1 MGEDE
6 NLQKDI
12 KKQEEQDASKKAL
25 KTGAKAAANAYLGP
39 AGGKAVDLASKTKL
53 GDNILNK
60 GAESI
65 NKKAPKI
72 GKIANAA
79 NKSGALDA
87 ADKAVDATSGG
98 VDNLGKDGLPP
109 EEGLI
114 DKSNNI
120 DGNIIGNNN
129 EITDNEDDNNPFNS
143 FFDTFNHS
151 TQNNLDNTNNS
162 LEKFI
167 KKHKLKLIL
176 IISSVF
182 LFIIII
188 VTIISAIYSVGDV
201 FTNFINGIK
210 DLFTKDQQELEE
222 EYYEELQQ
230 TQKEIHDDYG
240 ICIDANLITA
250 SLIVNTTFDG
260 VLDNGNVD
268 EEDEVDN
275 KNYDSS
281 DSDSKE
287 TTTVSYKKM
296 KKQINLLANMQIK
309 NNKYSYD
316 KEYKATNGDYCKDN
330 QETVLV
336 TNENQTSFERGFF
349 SWLTTDSNLDSSTPE
364 LIASHDVANVAKFF
378 TKKSSEEKNYAY
390 YLYYPA
396 VSYVQKTD
404 ISGNPVKDA
413 SGNPIMIRKCSSS
426 KSDLPEDT
434 KEISIGSLSNMED
447 SVFYWNLVNSFIPD
461 YYDEYLPSDDGTDKR
476 LTAIKKIAEDIY
488 LLYQDMG
495 PSQSCSMD
503 YNFICRSD
511 EGSNYYSGTT
521 GNATAS
527 RTEFM
532 NNISP
537 VAISEMT
544 RTGVYASVT
553 MAQAALESA
562 NGGSGLS
569 TKYANYYGMTAGTC
583 APKAAPSG
591 VSGTVYRS
599 GEGGNTCSGNSF
611 WDGTVVAMCNSS
623 GKDCQWYRVYDS
635 FENSTRDHSRLLSD
649 KYNCNVYGSNSEQLQ
664 CIKDHG
670 YATDPNYV
678 SKILNVIKT
687 YNLSQYDIGTWDG
700 TTTSY
705 DSPTYNNQICYNGG
719 STNSGTFTSWK
730 QYDSQW
736 SNVRLGNK
744 TVGAIGCAMT
754 SVAIQIMRSGSP
766 LSIEEFNPGTFAQA
780 LTKAGGFDAAGNI
793 TWSAVERIA
802 PNFKFVDRINH
813 RPSLQ
818 ELNNLVSQGYY
829 VILNVKYGRHWI
841 AIDSVD
847 VANNK
852 IYMFDPGSPGTEVGE
867 TYGLN
872 SIQRYVY
879 YRRV

>member
-6 NLQKDI
+6 NLQKDM

-98 VDNLGKDGLPP
+98 VDSLGKDGLPP

-120 DGNIIGNNN
+120 DGNIIGDNN
-129 EITDNEDDNNPFNS
+129 EITDNEDDDTPFNN
-143 FFDTFNHS
+143 FFDTFNYS
-151 TQNNLDNTNNS
+151 PQNNSDNNTNNS

-167 KKHKLKLIL
+167 KKHKFKLIL

-182 LFIIII
+182 LLIIII
-188 VTIISAIYSVGDV
+188 VIIISAIYSVGDV
-201 FTNFINGIK
+201 FTNFINGIENF
-210 DLFTKDQQELEE
+210 FTEDQQELEK
-222 EYYEELQQ
+222 EYYEDLKQAQ
-230 TQKEIHDDYG
+230 TDIHNKYG

-250 SLIVNTTFDG
+250 ALTINKSFDESL
-260 VLDNGNVD
+260 D
-268 EEDEVDN
+268 ESKDEVEDEIDGEEA
-275 KNYDSS
+275 
-281 DSDSKE
+281 E
-287 TTTVSYKKM
+287 TVYYKQM
-296 KKQINLLANMQIK
+296 KKQIKLLANMQIMT
-309 NNKYSYD
+309 NKYEKSSECADNESTTLITEGD
-316 KEYKATNGDYCKDN
+316 K
-330 QETVLV
+330 
-336 TNENQTSFERGFF
+336 
-349 SWLTTDSNLDSSTPE
+349 DSSTKE
-364 LIASHDVANVAKFF
+364 LIASHDDDSIFEFF
-378 TKKSSEEKNYAY
+378 KKKSNKEKNYIY
-390 YLYYPA
+390 YKYTPACQITTVGNTTVKSYP
-396 VSYVQKTD
+396 T
-404 ISGNPVKDA
+404 NF
-413 SGNPIMIRKCSSS
+413 N
-426 KSDLPEDT
+426 LPEDT
-434 KEISIGSLSNMED
+434 KEISIGDLSTMED

-461 YYDEYLPSDDGTDKR
+461 YYADYLPESEPKKTE
-476 LTAIKKIAEDIY
+476 AIKKIAEDIY

-705 DSPTYNNQICYNGG
+705 DSPTYNNKICYNGG

-802 PNFKFVDRINH
+802 PNFKFVDRVNH

>member
-1 MGEDE
+1 MSEDE
-6 NLQKDI
+6 NLQKDM

-98 VDNLGKDGLPP
+98 VDSLGKDTLGNSNNALQ
-109 EEGLI
+109 GNSNLNMS
-114 DKSNNI
+114 KSNFS
-120 DGNIIGNNN
+120 
-129 EITDNEDDNNPFNS
+129 PFGRKN
-143 FFDTFNHS
+143 S
-151 TQNNLDNTNNS
+151 TQSTEDFDQIDSSFDNDYS
-162 LEKFI
+162 SKIFKFI
-167 KKHKLKLIL
+167 KGHWTKIIPIIGGFFLLLIL
-176 IISSVF
+176 LIV
-182 LFIIII
+182 II
-188 VTIISAIYSVGDV
+188 VVTLGPITGVL
-201 FTNFINGIK
+201 NFFSGIK
-210 DLFTKDQQELEE
+210 DTIVGFFSQDEEDLMDDYYNKLEE
-222 EYYEELQQ
+222 TQ
-230 TQKEIHDDYG
+230 TDIRNNLGLCVDV
-240 ICIDANLITA
+240 NLITA
-250 SLIVNTTFDG
+250 ALTVDVKAEDFLNKGEKIDTDEINN
-260 VLDNGNVD
+260 DNYNSDDPNSEASISVD
-268 EEDEVDN
+268 
-275 KNYDSS
+275 
-281 DSDSKE
+281 
-287 TTTVSYKKM
+287 YKRM
-296 KKQINLLANMQIK
+296 KKQIKLLAYMQIM
-309 NNKYSYD
+309 
-316 KEYKATNGDYCKDN
+316 TNRYEKSSECADNESTTLITEGD
-330 QETVLV
+330 E
-336 TNENQTSFERGFF
+336 
-349 SWLTTDSNLDSSTPE
+349 DSSTKE
-364 LIASHDVANVAKFF
+364 LIASHDDDSIFEFF
-378 TKKSSEEKNYAY
+378 KKKSNKEKNYVY
-390 YLYYPA
+390 YKYTPACQITTVGNTIVKSYPTN
-396 VSYVQKTD
+396 V
-404 ISGNPVKDA
+404 N
-413 SGNPIMIRKCSSS
+413 
-426 KSDLPEDT
+426 LPEDT
-434 KEISIGSLSNMED
+434 KEISIGDLSTMED

-461 YYDEYLPSDDGTDKR
+461 YYADYLPESEPAKTK
-476 LTAIKKIAEDIY
+476 AAKKIAEDIY
-488 LLYQDMG
+488 LLYQDIG

-670 YATDPNYV
+670 YATDHNYV

-705 DSPTYNNQICYNGG
+705 DSPTYNNKICYNGG

-730 QYDSQW
+730 QYDNQW

-754 SVAIQIMRSGSP
+754 SVSIQIMRSGSP

>member
-6 NLQKDI
+6 NLQKDM

-98 VDNLGKDGLPP
+98 VDSLGKDGLPP

-129 EITDNEDDNNPFNS
+129 EITDNEDDDTPFNN
-143 FFDTFNHS
+143 FFDTFNYS
-151 TQNNLDNTNNS
+151 PQNNSDNNTNNS

-167 KKHKLKLIL
+167 KKHKFKLIL

-182 LFIIII
+182 LLIIII
-188 VTIISAIYSVGDV
+188 VIIISAIYSVGDV
-201 FTNFINGIK
+201 FTNFINGIENF
-210 DLFTKDQQELEE
+210 FTEDQQELEK
-222 EYYEELQQ
+222 EYYEDLKQAQ
-230 TQKEIHDDYG
+230 TDIHNKYG

-250 SLIVNTTFDG
+250 ALTINKSFDESL
-260 VLDNGNVD
+260 D
-268 EEDEVDN
+268 ESKDEVEDEIDGEEA
-275 KNYDSS
+275 
-281 DSDSKE
+281 E
-287 TTTVSYKKM
+287 TVYYKQM
-296 KKQINLLANMQIK
+296 KKQIKLLANMQIMT
-309 NNKYSYD
+309 NKYEKSSECADNESTTLITEGD
-316 KEYKATNGDYCKDN
+316 K
-330 QETVLV
+330 
-336 TNENQTSFERGFF
+336 
-349 SWLTTDSNLDSSTPE
+349 DSSTKE
-364 LIASHDVANVAKFF
+364 LIASHDDDSIFEFF
-378 TKKSSEEKNYAY
+378 KKKSNKEKNYIY
-390 YLYYPA
+390 YKYTPACQITTVGNTTVKSYPTN
-396 VSYVQKTD
+396 V
-404 ISGNPVKDA
+404 N
-413 SGNPIMIRKCSSS
+413 
-426 KSDLPEDT
+426 LPEDT
-434 KEISIGSLSNMED
+434 KEISIGDLSTMED

-461 YYDEYLPSDDGTDKR
+461 YYADYLPELEPKKTE
-476 LTAIKKIAEDIY
+476 AIKKIAEDIY
-488 LLYQDMG
+488 LLYKDMG

-705 DSPTYNNQICYNGG
+705 DSPTYNNKICYNGG

-744 TVGAIGCAMT
+744 TVGKIGCAMT

-802 PNFKFVDRINH
+802 PNFKFVDRVNH

>member
-6 NLQKDI
+6 NLQKGM

-39 AGGKAVDLASKTKL
+39 VGGKAVDLASKTKL

-98 VDNLGKDGLPP
+98 VDSLGKDTLGNSNNALQ
-109 EEGLI
+109 GNSNLNMS
-114 DKSNNI
+114 KSNFS
-120 DGNIIGNNN
+120 
-129 EITDNEDDNNPFNS
+129 PFGRKN
-143 FFDTFNHS
+143 S
-151 TQNNLDNTNNS
+151 TQSTENFDQIDSSFDNDYS
-162 LEKFI
+162 SKIFKFI
-167 KKHKLKLIL
+167 KGHWTKIIPIIGGFFLLLIL
-176 IISSVF
+176 LIV
-182 LFIIII
+182 II
-188 VTIISAIYSVGDV
+188 VVTLGPITGVL
-201 FTNFINGIK
+201 NFFSGIK
-210 DLFTKDQQELEE
+210 DTIVGFFSQDEEDLMDDYYNKLEE
-222 EYYEELQQ
+222 TQ
-230 TQKEIHDDYG
+230 TDIRNNLGLCVDV
-240 ICIDANLITA
+240 NLITA
-250 SLIVNTTFDG
+250 ALTVNIKAEDFLNNGEKIDTDEINN
-260 VLDNGNVD
+260 DNYNSDDPNSEASISVD
-268 EEDEVDN
+268 
-275 KNYDSS
+275 
-281 DSDSKE
+281 
-287 TTTVSYKKM
+287 YKRM
-296 KKQINLLANMQIK
+296 KKQIKLLANMQIMTNRYEK
-309 NNKYSYD
+309 SSECADNESTTLITEGD
-316 KEYKATNGDYCKDN
+316 K
-330 QETVLV
+330 
-336 TNENQTSFERGFF
+336 
-349 SWLTTDSNLDSSTPE
+349 DSSTKE
-364 LIASHDVANVAKFF
+364 LIASHDDDSIFEFF
-378 TKKSSEEKNYAY
+378 KKKSNKEKNYIY
-390 YLYYPA
+390 YKYTPACQITTVGNTTVKSYPTN
-396 VSYVQKTD
+396 V
-404 ISGNPVKDA
+404 N
-413 SGNPIMIRKCSSS
+413 
-426 KSDLPEDT
+426 LPEDT
-434 KEISIGSLSNMED
+434 KEISIGDLSTMED

-461 YYDEYLPSDDGTDKR
+461 YYADYLPESEPKKTE
-476 LTAIKKIAEDIY
+476 AIKKIAEDIY

-553 MAQAALESA
+553 MAQAALKSA

-670 YATDPNYV
+670 YATDHNYV

-705 DSPTYNNQICYNGG
+705 DSPTYNNKICYNGG

-730 QYDSQW
+730 QYDNQW

>member
-6 NLQKDI
+6 NLQKDM

-98 VDNLGKDGLPP
+98 VDSLGKDTLGNSNNALQ
-109 EEGLI
+109 GNSNLNMS
-114 DKSNNI
+114 KSNFS
-120 DGNIIGNNN
+120 
-129 EITDNEDDNNPFNS
+129 PFGRKN
-143 FFDTFNHS
+143 S
-151 TQNNLDNTNNS
+151 TQSTENFDQIDSSFDNDYS
-162 LEKFI
+162 SKIFKFI
-167 KKHKLKLIL
+167 KGHWTKIIPIIGGFFLLLIL
-176 IISSVF
+176 LIV
-182 LFIIII
+182 II
-188 VTIISAIYSVGDV
+188 VVTLGPITGVL
-201 FTNFINGIK
+201 NFFSGIK
-210 DLFTKDQQELEE
+210 DTIVGFFSQDEEDLMDDYYNKLEE
-222 EYYEELQQ
+222 TQ
-230 TQKEIHDDYG
+230 TDIRNNLGLCVDV
-240 ICIDANLITA
+240 NLITA
-250 SLIVNTTFDG
+250 ALTVNIKAEDFLNNGEKIDTDEINN
-260 VLDNGNVD
+260 DNYNSDDPNSEASISVD
-268 EEDEVDN
+268 
-275 KNYDSS
+275 
-281 DSDSKE
+281 
-287 TTTVSYKKM
+287 YKRM
-296 KKQINLLANMQIK
+296 KKQIKLLANMQIMT
-309 NNKYSYD
+309 NKYEKSSECADNESTTLITEGD
-316 KEYKATNGDYCKDN
+316 K
-330 QETVLV
+330 
-336 TNENQTSFERGFF
+336 
-349 SWLTTDSNLDSSTPE
+349 DSSTKE
-364 LIASHDVANVAKFF
+364 LIASHDDDSIFEFF
-378 TKKSSEEKNYAY
+378 KKKSNKEKNYIY
-390 YLYYPA
+390 YKYTPACQITTVGNTTVKSYPTN
-396 VSYVQKTD
+396 V
-404 ISGNPVKDA
+404 N
-413 SGNPIMIRKCSSS
+413 
-426 KSDLPEDT
+426 LPEDT
-434 KEISIGSLSNMED
+434 KETSIGDLSTMED

-461 YYDEYLPSDDGTDKR
+461 YYADYLPESEPRKTE
-476 LTAIKKIAEDIY
+476 AIKKIAEDIY

-649 KYNCNVYGSNSEQLQ
+649 KYNCNVYSSNSEQLQ

-705 DSPTYNNQICYNGG
+705 DSPTYNNKICYNGG

-744 TVGAIGCAMT
+744 TVGKIGCAMT

-802 PNFKFVDRINH
+802 PNFKFVDRVNH

-829 VILNVKYGRHWI
+829 VILNVKYGRHWV

>member
-6 NLQKDI
+6 NLQKDM

-39 AGGKAVDLASKTKL
+39 IGGKAVDLASKTKL

-98 VDNLGKDGLPP
+98 ADSLGKDGLPP

-182 LFIIII
+182 LLIIIM

-201 FTNFINGIK
+201 FTNFINGIENF
-210 DLFTKDQQELEE
+210 FTEDQQELEK
-222 EYYEELQQ
+222 EYYEDLKQAQ
-230 TQKEIHDDYG
+230 TDIHNKYG

-250 SLIVNTTFDG
+250 ALTINKSFDESL
-260 VLDNGNVD
+260 D
-268 EEDEVDN
+268 ESKDEVEDEIDG
-275 KNYDSS
+275 
-281 DSDSKE
+281 E
-287 TTTVSYKKM
+287 EAETVSYKQM
-296 KKQINLLANMQIK
+296 KKQIKLLANMQIMT
-309 NNKYSYD
+309 NKYEKSSECADNESTTLITEGD
-316 KEYKATNGDYCKDN
+316 K
-330 QETVLV
+330 
-336 TNENQTSFERGFF
+336 
-349 SWLTTDSNLDSSTPE
+349 DSSTKE
-364 LIASHDVANVAKFF
+364 LIASHDDDNIFEFF
-378 TKKSSEEKNYAY
+378 KKKSNKEKNYIY
-390 YLYYPA
+390 YKYTPACQITTVGNTTVKSYPTN
-396 VSYVQKTD
+396 V
-404 ISGNPVKDA
+404 N
-413 SGNPIMIRKCSSS
+413 
-426 KSDLPEDT
+426 LPEDT
-434 KEISIGSLSNMED
+434 KEISIGDLSTMED

-461 YYDEYLPSDDGTDKR
+461 YYADYLPESEPKKTE
-476 LTAIKKIAEDIY
+476 AIKKIAEDIY

-705 DSPTYNNQICYNGG
+705 DSPTYNNKICYNGG

>member
-6 NLQKDI
+6 NLQKDM

-39 AGGKAVDLASKTKL
+39 IGGKAVDLASKTKL

-87 ADKAVDATSGG
+87 ADKAVDASSGG
-98 VDNLGKDGLPP
+98 VDSFGKDGLPP
-109 EEGLI
+109 KEGLI

-182 LFIIII
+182 LLIIII

-201 FTNFINGIK
+201 FTNFISGIK
-210 DLFTKDQQELEE
+210 EFFTEDQQELEK

-230 TQKEIHDDYG
+230 TQTDIHNKYG

-250 SLIVNTTFDG
+250 ALIVNKTFDES
-260 VLDNGNVD
+260 LDESKD
-268 EEDEVDN
+268 EVEDEIDG
-275 KNYDSS
+275 
-281 DSDSKE
+281 E
-287 TTTVSYKKM
+287 EAETVSYKQM
-296 KKQINLLANMQIK
+296 KKQIKLLANMQIM
-309 NNKYSYD
+309 
-316 KEYKATNGDYCKDN
+316 TNTYEVDSKCADS
-330 QETVLV
+330 ESTVLI
-336 TNENQTSFERGFF
+336 TEGSK
-349 SWLTTDSNLDSSTPE
+349 DSSTKE
-364 LIASHDVANVAKFF
+364 LIASHDVNNPFSF
-378 TKKSSEEKNYAY
+378 LLKKSSQEKNYIYHKYTPAY
-390 YLYYPA
+390 EITT
-396 VSYVQKTD
+396 VNGKQIKTCPSNAKAPD
-404 ISGNPVKDA
+404 
-413 SGNPIMIRKCSSS
+413 
-426 KSDLPEDT
+426 ET
-434 KEISIGSLSNMED
+434 KEFSIGDLSTMED

-461 YYDEYLPSDDGTDKR
+461 YYADYLPELEPKKTE
-476 LTAIKKIAEDIY
+476 AIKKIAEDIY
-488 LLYQDMG
+488 LLYKDMG

-583 APKAAPSG
+583 APKAAPGS

-599 GEGGNTCSGNSF
+599 GEGSNTCSGNSF

-649 KYNCNVYGSNSEQLQ
+649 KYNCNVYSSNSEQLQ

-670 YATDPNYV
+670 YATDPDYV

-744 TVGAIGCAMT
+744 TVGKIGCAMT

-829 VILNVKYGRHWI
+829 VILNVKYGRHWV

>member
-6 NLQKDI
+6 NLQKDM

-98 VDNLGKDGLPP
+98 VDSLGKDGLPP

-120 DGNIIGNNN
+120 DGNIIGDNN
-129 EITDNEDDNNPFNS
+129 EITDNEDDDTPFNN
-143 FFDTFNHS
+143 FFDTFNYS
-151 TQNNLDNTNNS
+151 PQNNSDNNTNNS

-167 KKHKLKLIL
+167 KKHKFKLIL

-182 LFIIII
+182 LLIIII
-188 VTIISAIYSVGDV
+188 VIIISAIYSVGDV
-201 FTNFINGIK
+201 FTNFINGIENF
-210 DLFTKDQQELEE
+210 FTEDQQELEK
-222 EYYEELQQ
+222 EYYEDLKQAQ
-230 TQKEIHDDYG
+230 TDIHNKYG

-250 SLIVNTTFDG
+250 ALTINKSFDESL
-260 VLDNGNVD
+260 D
-268 EEDEVDN
+268 ESKDEVEDEIDGEEA
-275 KNYDSS
+275 
-281 DSDSKE
+281 E
-287 TTTVSYKKM
+287 TVYYKQM
-296 KKQINLLANMQIK
+296 KKQIKLLANMQIMT
-309 NNKYSYD
+309 NKYEKSSECADNESTTLITEGD
-316 KEYKATNGDYCKDN
+316 K
-330 QETVLV
+330 
-336 TNENQTSFERGFF
+336 
-349 SWLTTDSNLDSSTPE
+349 DSSTKE
-364 LIASHDVANVAKFF
+364 LIASHDDDSIFEFF
-378 TKKSSEEKNYAY
+378 KKKSNKEKNYIY
-390 YLYYPA
+390 YKYTPACQITTVGNTTVKSYP
-396 VSYVQKTD
+396 T
-404 ISGNPVKDA
+404 NF
-413 SGNPIMIRKCSSS
+413 N
-426 KSDLPEDT
+426 LPEDT
-434 KEISIGSLSNMED
+434 KEISIGDLSTMED

-461 YYDEYLPSDDGTDKR
+461 YYADYLPESEPKKTE
-476 LTAIKKIAEDIY
+476 AIKKIAEDIY

-705 DSPTYNNQICYNGG
+705 DSPTYNNKICYNGG

-802 PNFKFVDRINH
+802 PNFKFVDRVNH

-829 VILNVKYGRHWI
+829 IILNVKYGRHWV

>member
-6 NLQKDI
+6 NLQKDM

-98 VDNLGKDGLPP
+98 VDSLGKDGLPP
-109 EEGLI
+109 KEGLI

-129 EITDNEDDNNPFNS
+129 EITDNEDDNSPFNS

-201 FTNFINGIK
+201 FTNFINGIENF
-210 DLFTKDQQELEE
+210 FTEDQQKLEK
-222 EYYEELQQ
+222 EYYEDLKQAQ
-230 TQKEIHDDYG
+230 TDIHNKYG
-240 ICIDANLITA
+240 ICIDTNLITA
-250 SLIVNTTFDG
+250 ALTINKSFDESL
-260 VLDNGNVD
+260 D
-268 EEDEVDN
+268 ESKDEVKDEI
-275 KNYDSS
+275 DG
-281 DSDSKE
+281 E
-287 TTTVSYKKM
+287 EAETVSYKQM
-296 KKQINLLANMQIK
+296 KKQIKLLANMQIMTNRYEK
-309 NNKYSYD
+309 SSECADNESTTLITEGD
-316 KEYKATNGDYCKDN
+316 K
-330 QETVLV
+330 
-336 TNENQTSFERGFF
+336 
-349 SWLTTDSNLDSSTPE
+349 DSSTKE
-364 LIASHDVANVAKFF
+364 LIASHDDDNIFEFF
-378 TKKSSEEKNYAY
+378 KKKSNKEKNYIY
-390 YLYYPA
+390 YKYTPACQITTVGNTTVKSYPTN
-396 VSYVQKTD
+396 V
-404 ISGNPVKDA
+404 N
-413 SGNPIMIRKCSSS
+413 
-426 KSDLPEDT
+426 LPEDT
-434 KEISIGSLSNMED
+434 KEISIGDLSTMED
-447 SVFYWNLVNSFIPD
+447 SVFYWNLINSFIPD
-461 YYDEYLPSDDGTDKR
+461 YYADYLPESEPKKTE
-476 LTAIKKIAEDIY
+476 AIKKIAEDIY

-705 DSPTYNNQICYNGG
+705 DSPTYNNKICYNGG

-736 SNVRLGNK
+736 STVRLGNK

>member
-6 NLQKDI
+6 NLQKDM

-98 VDNLGKDGLPP
+98 VDSLGKDGLPP
-109 EEGLI
+109 EEGLT
-114 DKSNNI
+114 DKFNNI
-120 DGNIIGNNN
+120 DGNIIDDNN
-129 EITDNEDDNNPFNS
+129 EISDNEDDDTPFNN
-143 FFDTFNHS
+143 FFDTFNYS
-151 TQNNLDNTNNS
+151 PQNNLDGNTSNGS
-162 LEKFI
+162 LKKFI
-167 KKHKLKLIL
+167 KKHKFKLIL
-176 IISSVF
+176 IISSFF
-182 LFIIII
+182 LLIIII
-188 VTIISAIYSVGDV
+188 VTIISAIYSVGDI
-201 FTNFINGIK
+201 FTNFISGIK
-210 DLFTKDQQELEE
+210 EFFTEDQQALEK

-230 TQKEIHDDYG
+230 TQTDIHNKYG

-250 SLIVNTTFDG
+250 ALTINKSFDESLNESKDKV
-260 VLDNGNVD
+260 
-268 EEDEVDN
+268 EDEIDGE
-275 KNYDSS
+275 
-281 DSDSKE
+281 E
-287 TTTVSYKKM
+287 TETVSYKQM
-296 KKQINLLANMQIK
+296 KKQIKLLANMQIM
-309 NNKYSYD
+309 
-316 KEYKATNGDYCKDN
+316 TNRYEKSSECADNESTTLITEGD
-330 QETVLV
+330 E
-336 TNENQTSFERGFF
+336 
-349 SWLTTDSNLDSSTPE
+349 DSSTKE
-364 LIASHDVANVAKFF
+364 LIASHDDDSIFEFF
-378 TKKSSEEKNYAY
+378 KKKSNKEKNYVY
-390 YLYYPA
+390 HKYTPVCQITTVGNTIVKSYPTN
-396 VSYVQKTD
+396 V
-404 ISGNPVKDA
+404 N
-413 SGNPIMIRKCSSS
+413 
-426 KSDLPEDT
+426 LPEDT
-434 KEISIGSLSNMED
+434 KEISIGDLSTMED

-461 YYDEYLPSDDGTDKR
+461 YYADYLPESEPAKTE
-476 LTAIKKIAEDIY
+476 AAKKIAEDIY
-488 LLYQDMG
+488 LLYQDIG

-569 TKYANYYGMTAGTC
+569 TKYANYYGMTAGNC

-649 KYNCNVYGSNSEQLQ
+649 KYNCNVYSSNSEQLQ

-705 DSPTYNNQICYNGG
+705 DSPTYNNKICYNGG

-744 TVGAIGCAMT
+744 TVGKIGCAMT

-802 PNFKFVDRINH
+802 PNFKFVDRVNH

>member
-1 MGEDE
+1 MGEDK
-6 NLQKDI
+6 NLQKDM

-201 FTNFINGIK
+201 FTNFINGIENF
-210 DLFTKDQQELEE
+210 FTKDQQELEK
-222 EYYEELQQ
+222 EYYEDLKQAQ
-230 TQKEIHDDYG
+230 TDIHNKYG

-250 SLIVNTTFDG
+250 ALTINKSFDESL
-260 VLDNGNVD
+260 D
-268 EEDEVDN
+268 ESKDEVEDEIDG
-275 KNYDSS
+275 
-281 DSDSKE
+281 E
-287 TTTVSYKKM
+287 EAETVSYKQM
-296 KKQINLLANMQIK
+296 KKQIKLLANMQIMT
-309 NNKYSYD
+309 NKYEKSSECADNESTTLITEGD
-316 KEYKATNGDYCKDN
+316 K
-330 QETVLV
+330 
-336 TNENQTSFERGFF
+336 
-349 SWLTTDSNLDSSTPE
+349 DSSTKE
-364 LIASHDVANVAKFF
+364 LIASHDADGSNPFSF
-378 TKKSSEEKNYAY
+378 LLKKSSQEKNYVYYKYTPAY
-390 YLYYPA
+390 EITK
-396 VSYVQKTD
+396 VGDTEIKTCP
-404 ISGNPVKDA
+404 SNAKA
-413 SGNPIMIRKCSSS
+413 
-426 KSDLPEDT
+426 PEDT
-434 KEISIGSLSNMED
+434 KEISIGDLSTMED

-461 YYDEYLPSDDGTDKR
+461 YYADYLPESEPKKTE
-476 LTAIKKIAEDIY
+476 AIKKIAEDIY

-670 YATDPNYV
+670 YATDHNYV

-705 DSPTYNNQICYNGG
+705 DSPTYNNKICYNGG

-730 QYDSQW
+730 QYDNQW

-802 PNFKFVDRINH
+802 PNFKFVDRVNH

-841 AIDSVD
+841 AIDSID

>member
-1 MGEDE
+1 M
-6 NLQKDI
+6 QI
-12 KKQEEQDASKKAL
+12 M
-25 KTGAKAAANAYLGP
+25 T
-39 AGGKAVDLASKTKL
+39 
-53 GDNILNK
+53 NK
-60 GAESI
+60 YE
-65 NKKAPKI
+65 
-72 GKIANAA
+72 
-79 NKSGALDA
+79 KSSECA
-87 ADKAVDATSGG
+87 
-98 VDNLGKDGLPP
+98 
-109 EEGLI
+109 
-114 DKSNNI
+114 
-120 DGNIIGNNN
+120 
-129 EITDNEDDNNPFNS
+129 DNE
-143 FFDTFNHS
+143 S
-151 TQNNLDNTNNS
+151 TT
-162 LEKFI
+162 
-167 KKHKLKLIL
+167 
-176 IISSVF
+176 
-182 LFIIII
+182 
-188 VTIISAIYSVGDV
+188 
-201 FTNFINGIK
+201 
-210 DLFTKDQQELEE
+210 
-222 EYYEELQQ
+222 
-230 TQKEIHDDYG
+230 
-240 ICIDANLITA
+240 LITE
-250 SLIVNTTFDG
+250 G
-260 VLDNGNVD
+260 
-268 EEDEVDN
+268 
-275 KNYDSS
+275 
-281 DSDSKE
+281 
-287 TTTVSYKKM
+287 
-296 KKQINLLANMQIK
+296 
-309 NNKYSYD
+309 D
-316 KEYKATNGDYCKDN
+316 K
-330 QETVLV
+330 
-336 TNENQTSFERGFF
+336 
-349 SWLTTDSNLDSSTPE
+349 DSSTKE
-364 LIASHDVANVAKFF
+364 LIASHDDDNIFEFF
-378 TKKSSEEKNYAY
+378 KKKSNKEKNYIY
-390 YLYYPA
+390 YKYTPACQITTVGNTTVKSYPTN
-396 VSYVQKTD
+396 V
-404 ISGNPVKDA
+404 N
-413 SGNPIMIRKCSSS
+413 
-426 KSDLPEDT
+426 LPEDT
-434 KEISIGSLSNMED
+434 KEISIGDLSTMED

-461 YYDEYLPSDDGTDKR
+461 YYADYLPESEPKKTE
-476 LTAIKKIAEDIY
+476 AIKKIAEDIY

-705 DSPTYNNQICYNGG
+705 DSPTYNNKICYNGG

-744 TVGAIGCAMT
+744 TVGKIGCAMT

-802 PNFKFVDRINH
+802 PNFKFVDRVNH

>member
-6 NLQKDI
+6 NLQKDM

-60 GAESI
+60 EAESI

-98 VDNLGKDGLPP
+98 VDSLGKDTLGNSNNALQ
-109 EEGLI
+109 GNSNLNMS
-114 DKSNNI
+114 KSNFS
-120 DGNIIGNNN
+120 
-129 EITDNEDDNNPFNS
+129 PFGRKN
-143 FFDTFNHS
+143 S
-151 TQNNLDNTNNS
+151 TQSTENFDQIDSSFDNDYS
-162 LEKFI
+162 SKIFKFI
-167 KKHKLKLIL
+167 KGHWTKIIPIIGGFFLLLIL
-176 IISSVF
+176 LIV
-182 LFIIII
+182 II
-188 VTIISAIYSVGDV
+188 VVTLGPITGVL
-201 FTNFINGIK
+201 NFFSGIK
-210 DLFTKDQQELEE
+210 DTIVGFFSQDEEDLMDDYYNKLEE
-222 EYYEELQQ
+222 TQ
-230 TQKEIHDDYG
+230 TDIRNNLGLCVDV
-240 ICIDANLITA
+240 NLITA
-250 SLIVNTTFDG
+250 ALTVNIKAEDFLNNGEKIDTDEINN
-260 VLDNGNVD
+260 DNYNSDDPNSEASISVD
-268 EEDEVDN
+268 
-275 KNYDSS
+275 
-281 DSDSKE
+281 
-287 TTTVSYKKM
+287 YKRM
-296 KKQINLLANMQIK
+296 KKQIKLLANMQIMT
-309 NNKYSYD
+309 NKYEKSSECADNESTTLITEGD
-316 KEYKATNGDYCKDN
+316 K
-330 QETVLV
+330 
-336 TNENQTSFERGFF
+336 
-349 SWLTTDSNLDSSTPE
+349 DSSTKE
-364 LIASHDVANVAKFF
+364 LIASHDDDSIFEFF
-378 TKKSSEEKNYAY
+378 KKKSNKEKNYIY
-390 YLYYPA
+390 YKYTPACQITTVGNTTVKSYPTN
-396 VSYVQKTD
+396 V
-404 ISGNPVKDA
+404 N
-413 SGNPIMIRKCSSS
+413 
-426 KSDLPEDT
+426 LPEDT
-434 KEISIGSLSNMED
+434 KEISIGDLSTMED

-461 YYDEYLPSDDGTDKR
+461 YYADYLPESEPKKTE
-476 LTAIKKIAEDIY
+476 AIKKIAEDIY

-705 DSPTYNNQICYNGG
+705 DSPTYNNKICYNGG

-802 PNFKFVDRINH
+802 PNFKFVDRVNH

>member
-6 NLQKDI
+6 NLQKDM

-25 KTGAKAAANAYLGP
+25 KTGAKAATNAYLGP

-98 VDNLGKDGLPP
+98 VDSLGKDGLPP

-120 DGNIIGNNN
+120 DGNIIGDNN
-129 EITDNEDDNNPFNS
+129 EITDNEDDDTPFNN
-143 FFDTFNHS
+143 FFDTFNYS
-151 TQNNLDNTNNS
+151 PQNNSDNNTNNS

-167 KKHKLKLIL
+167 KKHKFKLIL

-201 FTNFINGIK
+201 FTNFINGIENF
-210 DLFTKDQQELEE
+210 FTEDQQKLEK
-222 EYYEELQQ
+222 EYYEDLKQSQ
-230 TQKEIHDDYG
+230 TDIHNKYG

-250 SLIVNTTFDG
+250 ALTINKSFDESL
-260 VLDNGNVD
+260 D
-268 EEDEVDN
+268 ESKDEVEDEIDG
-275 KNYDSS
+275 
-281 DSDSKE
+281 E
-287 TTTVSYKKM
+287 EAETVSYKQM
-296 KKQINLLANMQIK
+296 KKQIKLLANMQIMT
-309 NNKYSYD
+309 NKYEKSSECADNESTTLITEGD
-316 KEYKATNGDYCKDN
+316 K
-330 QETVLV
+330 
-336 TNENQTSFERGFF
+336 
-349 SWLTTDSNLDSSTPE
+349 DSSTKE
-364 LIASHDVANVAKFF
+364 LIASHDADGSNPFSF
-378 TKKSSEEKNYAY
+378 LLKKSSQEKNNVYYKYTPAY
-390 YLYYPA
+390 EITK
-396 VSYVQKTD
+396 VGDTEIKTCP
-404 ISGNPVKDA
+404 SNAKA
-413 SGNPIMIRKCSSS
+413 
-426 KSDLPEDT
+426 PEDT
-434 KEISIGSLSNMED
+434 KEISIGDLSTMED

-461 YYDEYLPSDDGTDKR
+461 YYADYLPESEPKKTE
-476 LTAIKKIAEDIY
+476 AIKKIAEDIY

-705 DSPTYNNQICYNGG
+705 DSPTYNNKICYNGG

-730 QYDSQW
+730 QYDNQW

>member
-6 NLQKDI
+6 NLQKGM

-39 AGGKAVDLASKTKL
+39 VGGKAVDLASKTKL

-98 VDNLGKDGLPP
+98 VDSLGKDTLGNSNNALQ
-109 EEGLI
+109 GNSNLNMS
-114 DKSNNI
+114 KSNFS
-120 DGNIIGNNN
+120 
-129 EITDNEDDNNPFNS
+129 PFGRKN
-143 FFDTFNHS
+143 S
-151 TQNNLDNTNNS
+151 TQSTENFDQIDSSFDNDYS
-162 LEKFI
+162 SKIFKFI
-167 KKHKLKLIL
+167 KGHWTKIIPIIGGFFLLLMLLI
-176 IISSVF
+176 V
-182 LFIIII
+182 II
-188 VTIISAIYSVGDV
+188 VVTLGPVTGV
-201 FTNFINGIK
+201 LNFFSGIK
-210 DLFTKDQQELEE
+210 DTIVGFFSQDEEDLMDDYYNKLEE
-222 EYYEELQQ
+222 TQ
-230 TQKEIHDDYG
+230 TDIRNNLGLCVDV
-240 ICIDANLITA
+240 NLITA
-250 SLIVNTTFDG
+250 ALTVNIKAEDFLNNGEKIDTDEINN
-260 VLDNGNVD
+260 DNYNSDDPNSEASISVD
-268 EEDEVDN
+268 
-275 KNYDSS
+275 
-281 DSDSKE
+281 
-287 TTTVSYKKM
+287 YKRM
-296 KKQINLLANMQIK
+296 KKQIKLLANMQIMTNRYEK
-309 NNKYSYD
+309 SSECADNESTTLITEGD
-316 KEYKATNGDYCKDN
+316 K
-330 QETVLV
+330 
-336 TNENQTSFERGFF
+336 
-349 SWLTTDSNLDSSTPE
+349 DSSTKE
-364 LIASHDVANVAKFF
+364 LIASHDDDSIFEFF
-378 TKKSSEEKNYAY
+378 KKKSNKEKNYVYYKYTPAY
-390 YLYYPA
+390 EITK
-396 VSYVQKTD
+396 VGDTEIKTCP
-404 ISGNPVKDA
+404 SNAKA
-413 SGNPIMIRKCSSS
+413 
-426 KSDLPEDT
+426 PEDT
-434 KEISIGSLSNMED
+434 KEISIGDLSTMED

-461 YYDEYLPSDDGTDKR
+461 YYADYLPESEPKKTE
-476 LTAIKKIAEDIY
+476 AIKKIAEDIY

-705 DSPTYNNQICYNGG
+705 DSPTYNNKICYNGG

>member
-6 NLQKDI
+6 NLQKDM

-98 VDNLGKDGLPP
+98 VDSLGKDTLGNSNNALQ
-109 EEGLI
+109 GNSNLNMS
-114 DKSNNI
+114 KSNFS
-120 DGNIIGNNN
+120 
-129 EITDNEDDNNPFNS
+129 PFGRKN
-143 FFDTFNHS
+143 S
-151 TQNNLDNTNNS
+151 TQSTENFDQIDSSFDNDYS
-162 LEKFI
+162 SKIFKFI
-167 KKHKLKLIL
+167 KGHWTKIIPIIGGFFLLLIL
-176 IISSVF
+176 LIV
-182 LFIIII
+182 II
-188 VTIISAIYSVGDV
+188 VVTLGPITGVL
-201 FTNFINGIK
+201 NFFSGIK
-210 DLFTKDQQELEE
+210 DTIVGFFSQDEEDLMDDYYNKLEE
-222 EYYEELQQ
+222 TQ
-230 TQKEIHDDYG
+230 TDIRNNLGLCVDV
-240 ICIDANLITA
+240 NLITA
-250 SLIVNTTFDG
+250 ALTVNIKAEDFLNNGEKIDTDEINN
-260 VLDNGNVD
+260 DNYNSDDPNSEASISVD
-268 EEDEVDN
+268 
-275 KNYDSS
+275 
-281 DSDSKE
+281 
-287 TTTVSYKKM
+287 YKRM
-296 KKQINLLANMQIK
+296 KKQIKLLANMQIMT
-309 NNKYSYD
+309 NKYEKSSECADNESTTLITEGD
-316 KEYKATNGDYCKDN
+316 K
-330 QETVLV
+330 
-336 TNENQTSFERGFF
+336 
-349 SWLTTDSNLDSSTPE
+349 DSSTKE
-364 LIASHDVANVAKFF
+364 LIASHDDDSIFEFF
-378 TKKSSEEKNYAY
+378 KKKSNKEKNYIY
-390 YLYYPA
+390 YKYTPACQITTVGNTTVKSYPTN
-396 VSYVQKTD
+396 V
-404 ISGNPVKDA
+404 N
-413 SGNPIMIRKCSSS
+413 
-426 KSDLPEDT
+426 LPEDT
-434 KEISIGSLSNMED
+434 KEISIGDLSTMED

-461 YYDEYLPSDDGTDKR
+461 YYADYLPESEHKKTE
-476 LTAIKKIAEDIY
+476 AIKKIAEDIY

-705 DSPTYNNQICYNGG
+705 DSPTYNNKICYNGG

-744 TVGAIGCAMT
+744 TVGKIGCAMT

-802 PNFKFVDRINH
+802 PNFKFVDSVNH

-829 VILNVKYGRHWI
+829 VILNVKYGRHWV

>member
-6 NLQKDI
+6 NLQKDM

-98 VDNLGKDGLPP
+98 VDSLGKDGLPP
-109 EEGLI
+109 KEGLI

-151 TQNNLDNTNNS
+151 PQNNLDNNTNNS

-167 KKHKLKLIL
+167 KKHKFKLIL

-182 LFIIII
+182 LLIIII

-201 FTNFINGIK
+201 FTNFISGIK
-210 DLFTKDQQELEE
+210 EFFTEDQQALEK

-230 TQKEIHDDYG
+230 TQTDIHNKYG

-250 SLIVNTTFDG
+250 ALTINKSFDESL
-260 VLDNGNVD
+260 D
-268 EEDEVDN
+268 ESKDKVEDEIDG
-275 KNYDSS
+275 
-281 DSDSKE
+281 E
-287 TTTVSYKKM
+287 EAETVSYRQM
-296 KKQINLLANMQIK
+296 KKQIKLLANMQIM
-309 NNKYSYD
+309 
-316 KEYKATNGDYCKDN
+316 TNRYEKSSECADNESTTLITEGD
-330 QETVLV
+330 E
-336 TNENQTSFERGFF
+336 
-349 SWLTTDSNLDSSTPE
+349 DSSTKE
-364 LIASHDVANVAKFF
+364 LIASHDDDSIFEFF
-378 TKKSSEEKNYAY
+378 KKKSNKEKNYVY
-390 YLYYPA
+390 YKYTPACQITTVGNTTVKSYPTN
-396 VSYVQKTD
+396 V
-404 ISGNPVKDA
+404 N
-413 SGNPIMIRKCSSS
+413 
-426 KSDLPEDT
+426 LPEDT
-434 KEISIGSLSNMED
+434 KEISIGDLSTMED

-461 YYDEYLPSDDGTDKR
+461 YYADYLPESEPKKTE
-476 LTAIKKIAEDIY
+476 AIKKIAENIY

-635 FENSTRDHSRLLSD
+635 FENSTRDHSRLLAD
-649 KYNCNVYGSNSEQLQ
+649 RYNCNVYGSNSEQLQ

-744 TVGAIGCAMT
+744 TVGKIGCAMT

-829 VILNVKYGRHWI
+829 VILNVKYGRHWV

>member
-6 NLQKDI
+6 NLQKDM

-98 VDNLGKDGLPP
+98 VDSLGKDTLGNSNNALQ
-109 EEGLI
+109 GNSNLNMS
-114 DKSNNI
+114 KSNFS
-120 DGNIIGNNN
+120 
-129 EITDNEDDNNPFNS
+129 PFGRKN
-143 FFDTFNHS
+143 S
-151 TQNNLDNTNNS
+151 TQSTENFDQIDSSFDNDYS
-162 LEKFI
+162 SKIFKFI
-167 KKHKLKLIL
+167 KGHWTKIIPIIGGFFLLLIL
-176 IISSVF
+176 LIV
-182 LFIIII
+182 II
-188 VTIISAIYSVGDV
+188 VVTLGPITGVL
-201 FTNFINGIK
+201 NFFSGIK
-210 DLFTKDQQELEE
+210 DTIVGFFSQDEEDLMDDYYNKLEE
-222 EYYEELQQ
+222 TQ
-230 TQKEIHDDYG
+230 TDIRNNLGLCVDV
-240 ICIDANLITA
+240 NLITA
-250 SLIVNTTFDG
+250 ALTVNIKAEDFLNNGEKIDTDEINNDNYN
-260 VLDNGNVD
+260 LDDPNSEASISVD
-268 EEDEVDN
+268 
-275 KNYDSS
+275 
-281 DSDSKE
+281 
-287 TTTVSYKKM
+287 YKRM
-296 KKQINLLANMQIK
+296 KKQIKLLANMQIMT
-309 NNKYSYD
+309 NKYEKSSECADNESTTLITEGD
-316 KEYKATNGDYCKDN
+316 K
-330 QETVLV
+330 
-336 TNENQTSFERGFF
+336 
-349 SWLTTDSNLDSSTPE
+349 DSSTKE
-364 LIASHDVANVAKFF
+364 LIASHDDDSIFEFF
-378 TKKSSEEKNYAY
+378 KKKSNKEKNYIY
-390 YLYYPA
+390 YKYTPACQITTVGNTTVKSYPTN
-396 VSYVQKTD
+396 V
-404 ISGNPVKDA
+404 N
-413 SGNPIMIRKCSSS
+413 
-426 KSDLPEDT
+426 LPEDT
-434 KEISIGSLSNMED
+434 KEISIGDLSTMED

-461 YYDEYLPSDDGTDKR
+461 YYADYLPESEPKKTE
-476 LTAIKKIAEDIY
+476 AIKKIAEDIY

-705 DSPTYNNQICYNGG
+705 DSPTYNNKICYNGG

-802 PNFKFVDRINH
+802 PNFKFVDRVNH

-829 VILNVKYGRHWI
+829 VILNVKYGRHWV

>member
-6 NLQKDI
+6 NLQKDM

-39 AGGKAVDLASKTKL
+39 VGGKAVDLASKTKL

-98 VDNLGKDGLPP
+98 ANSLGKDGLPP

-120 DGNIIGNNN
+120 DGNIIGDNN
-129 EITDNEDDNNPFNS
+129 EITDNEDDDTPFNN
-143 FFDTFNHS
+143 FFDTFNYS
-151 TQNNLDNTNNS
+151 PQNNSDNNTNNS

-167 KKHKLKLIL
+167 KKHKFKLIL

-182 LFIIII
+182 LLIIII
-188 VTIISAIYSVGDV
+188 VIIISAIYSVGDV
-201 FTNFINGIK
+201 FTNFINGIENF
-210 DLFTKDQQELEE
+210 FTEDQQELEK
-222 EYYEELQQ
+222 EYYEDLKQAQ
-230 TQKEIHDDYG
+230 TDIHNKYG

-250 SLIVNTTFDG
+250 ALTINKSFDESL
-260 VLDNGNVD
+260 D
-268 EEDEVDN
+268 ESKDEVEDEIDGEEAEN
-275 KNYDSS
+275 
-281 DSDSKE
+281 
-287 TTTVSYKKM
+287 VSYKQM
-296 KKQINLLANMQIK
+296 KKQIKLLANMQIMT
-309 NNKYSYD
+309 NKYEKSSECADNESTTLIAEGD
-316 KEYKATNGDYCKDN
+316 K
-330 QETVLV
+330 
-336 TNENQTSFERGFF
+336 
-349 SWLTTDSNLDSSTPE
+349 DSSTKE
-364 LIASHDVANVAKFF
+364 LIASHDADGSNPFSF
-378 TKKSSEEKNYAY
+378 LLKKSSQEKNYVYYRYTPAY
-390 YLYYPA
+390 EITK
-396 VSYVQKTD
+396 VGDTEIKTCP
-404 ISGNPVKDA
+404 SNAKA
-413 SGNPIMIRKCSSS
+413 
-426 KSDLPEDT
+426 PEDT
-434 KEISIGSLSNMED
+434 KEISIGDLSTMED

-461 YYDEYLPSDDGTDKR
+461 YYADYLPESEPKKTE
-476 LTAIKKIAEDIY
+476 AIKKIAEDIY

-705 DSPTYNNQICYNGG
+705 DSPTYNNKICYNGG

>member
-6 NLQKDI
+6 NLQKDM

-201 FTNFINGIK
+201 FTNFINGIENF
-210 DLFTKDQQELEE
+210 FTEDQQELEK
-222 EYYEELQQ
+222 EYYEDLKQVQ
-230 TQKEIHDDYG
+230 TDIHNKYG

-250 SLIVNTTFDG
+250 ALTINKSFDESL
-260 VLDNGNVD
+260 D
-268 EEDEVDN
+268 ESKDEVEDEIDG
-275 KNYDSS
+275 
-281 DSDSKE
+281 E
-287 TTTVSYKKM
+287 EAETVSYKKM
-296 KKQINLLANMQIK
+296 KKQIKLLANMQIMTNRYEK
-309 NNKYSYD
+309 SSECADSESTTLITEGD
-316 KEYKATNGDYCKDN
+316 K
-330 QETVLV
+330 
-336 TNENQTSFERGFF
+336 
-349 SWLTTDSNLDSSTPE
+349 DSSTKE
-364 LIASHDVANVAKFF
+364 LIASHDADGSNPFSF
-378 TKKSSEEKNYAY
+378 LLKKSSQEKNYVYYKYTPAY
-390 YLYYPA
+390 EITK
-396 VSYVQKTD
+396 VGDTEIKTCP
-404 ISGNPVKDA
+404 SNAKA
-413 SGNPIMIRKCSSS
+413 
-426 KSDLPEDT
+426 PEDT
-434 KEISIGSLSNMED
+434 KEISIGDLSTMED

-461 YYDEYLPSDDGTDKR
+461 YYADYLPESEPKKTE
-476 LTAIKKIAEDIY
+476 AIKKIAEDIY
-488 LLYQDMG
+488 LLYQDIG

-649 KYNCNVYGSNSEQLQ
+649 KYNCNVYSSNSEQLQ

-670 YATDPNYV
+670 YATDHNYV

-705 DSPTYNNQICYNGG
+705 DSPTYNNKICYNGG

-744 TVGAIGCAMT
+744 TVGKIGCAMT

-802 PNFKFVDRINH
+802 PNFKFVDRVNH

>member
-6 NLQKDI
+6 NLQKDM

-79 NKSGALDA
+79 NKSGALDV

-98 VDNLGKDGLPP
+98 VDSLGKDTLGNSNNALQ
-109 EEGLI
+109 GNSNLNMS
-114 DKSNNI
+114 KSNFS
-120 DGNIIGNNN
+120 
-129 EITDNEDDNNPFNS
+129 PFGRKN
-143 FFDTFNHS
+143 S
-151 TQNNLDNTNNS
+151 TQSTENFDQIDSSFDNDYS
-162 LEKFI
+162 SKIFKFI
-167 KKHKLKLIL
+167 KGHWTKIIPIIGGFFLLLIL
-176 IISSVF
+176 LIV
-182 LFIIII
+182 II
-188 VTIISAIYSVGDV
+188 VVTLGPITGVL
-201 FTNFINGIK
+201 NFFSGIK
-210 DLFTKDQQELEE
+210 DTVVGFFSQDEEDLMDDYYNKLEE
-222 EYYEELQQ
+222 TQ
-230 TQKEIHDDYG
+230 TDIRNNLGLCVDV
-240 ICIDANLITA
+240 NLITA
-250 SLIVNTTFDG
+250 ALTVNIKAEDFLNNGEKIDTDEINN
-260 VLDNGNVD
+260 DNYNSDDPNSEASISVD
-268 EEDEVDN
+268 
-275 KNYDSS
+275 
-281 DSDSKE
+281 
-287 TTTVSYKKM
+287 YKRM
-296 KKQINLLANMQIK
+296 KKQIKLLANMQIMT
-309 NNKYSYD
+309 NKYEKSSECADNESTTLITEGD
-316 KEYKATNGDYCKDN
+316 K
-330 QETVLV
+330 
-336 TNENQTSFERGFF
+336 
-349 SWLTTDSNLDSSTPE
+349 DSSTKE
-364 LIASHDVANVAKFF
+364 LIASHDDDNIFEFF
-378 TKKSSEEKNYAY
+378 KKKSNKEKNYIY
-390 YLYYPA
+390 YKYTPACQITTVGNTTVKSYPTN
-396 VSYVQKTD
+396 V
-404 ISGNPVKDA
+404 N
-413 SGNPIMIRKCSSS
+413 
-426 KSDLPEDT
+426 LPEDT
-434 KEISIGSLSNMED
+434 KEISIGDLSTMED

-461 YYDEYLPSDDGTDKR
+461 YYADYLPESEPKKTE
-476 LTAIKKIAEDIY
+476 AIKKIAEDIY

-670 YATDPNYV
+670 YATDHNYV

-705 DSPTYNNQICYNGG
+705 DSPTYNNKICYNGG

-730 QYDSQW
+730 QYDNQW

>member
-6 NLQKDI
+6 NLQKDM

-98 VDNLGKDGLPP
+98 VDSLGKDGLPP
-109 EEGLI
+109 EEGLT
-114 DKSNNI
+114 DKFNNI
-120 DGNIIGNNN
+120 DGNIIDDNN
-129 EITDNEDDNNPFNS
+129 EISDNEDDDTPFNN
-143 FFDTFNHS
+143 FFDTFNYS
-151 TQNNLDNTNNS
+151 PQNNLDGNTSNGS
-162 LEKFI
+162 LKKFI
-167 KKHKLKLIL
+167 KKHKFKLIL
-176 IISSVF
+176 IISSFF
-182 LFIIII
+182 LLIIII
-188 VTIISAIYSVGDV
+188 VTIISAIYSVGDI
-201 FTNFINGIK
+201 FTNFISGIK
-210 DLFTKDQQELEE
+210 EFFTEDQQALEK

-230 TQKEIHDDYG
+230 TQTDIHNKYG

-250 SLIVNTTFDG
+250 ALTINKSFDESLNESKDKV
-260 VLDNGNVD
+260 
-268 EEDEVDN
+268 EDEIDG
-275 KNYDSS
+275 
-281 DSDSKE
+281 E
-287 TTTVSYKKM
+287 EAETVSYKQM
-296 KKQINLLANMQIK
+296 KKQIKLLANMQIM
-309 NNKYSYD
+309 
-316 KEYKATNGDYCKDN
+316 TNRYEKSSECADNESTTLITEGD
-330 QETVLV
+330 E
-336 TNENQTSFERGFF
+336 
-349 SWLTTDSNLDSSTPE
+349 DSSTKE
-364 LIASHDVANVAKFF
+364 LIASHDDDSIFEFF
-378 TKKSSEEKNYAY
+378 KKKSNKEKNYVYHKYTPACQITTVGNTIVKS
-390 YLYYPA
+390 YPTN
-396 VSYVQKTD
+396 V
-404 ISGNPVKDA
+404 N
-413 SGNPIMIRKCSSS
+413 
-426 KSDLPEDT
+426 LPEDT
-434 KEISIGSLSNMED
+434 KEISIGDLSTMED

-461 YYDEYLPSDDGTDKR
+461 YYADYLPESEPAKTE
-476 LTAIKKIAEDIY
+476 AAKKIAEDIY
-488 LLYQDMG
+488 LLYQDIG

-635 FENSTRDHSRLLSD
+635 FENSTRDHSRLLAD
-649 KYNCNVYGSNSEQLQ
+649 RYNCNVYGSNSEQLQ

-744 TVGAIGCAMT
+744 TVGKIGCAMT

-766 LSIEEFNPGTFAQA
+766 LSIEEFNPGTFAQE

-802 PNFKFVDRINH
+802 PNFKFVDRVNH

-829 VILNVKYGRHWI
+829 VILNVKYGRHWV

-847 VANNK
+847 VANKK

>member
-6 NLQKDI
+6 NLQKDM
-12 KKQEEQDASKKAL
+12 KKQDEQDASKKAL

-98 VDNLGKDGLPP
+98 VDSLGKDTLGNSNNALQDNSN
-109 EEGLI
+109 LNVS
-114 DKSNNI
+114 KSNFS
-120 DGNIIGNNN
+120 
-129 EITDNEDDNNPFNS
+129 PFGRK
-143 FFDTFNHS
+143 TS
-151 TQNNLDNTNNS
+151 TQSTENFDQIDSSFDNDYS
-162 LEKFI
+162 SKIFKFI
-167 KKHKLKLIL
+167 KGHWTKIIPIIGGFFLLLIL
-176 IISSVF
+176 LIV
-182 LFIIII
+182 II
-188 VTIISAIYSVGDV
+188 VVTLGPITGVL
-201 FTNFINGIK
+201 NFFSGIK
-210 DLFTKDQQELEE
+210 DTIVGFFSQDEEDLMDDYYNKLEE
-222 EYYEELQQ
+222 TQ
-230 TQKEIHDDYG
+230 TDIRNNLGLCVDV
-240 ICIDANLITA
+240 NLITA
-250 SLIVNTTFDG
+250 ALTVNIKAEDFLNNGEKIDTDEINN
-260 VLDNGNVD
+260 DNYNSDDPNSEASISVD
-268 EEDEVDN
+268 
-275 KNYDSS
+275 
-281 DSDSKE
+281 
-287 TTTVSYKKM
+287 YKRM
-296 KKQINLLANMQIK
+296 KKQIKLLANMQIMT
-309 NNKYSYD
+309 NKYEKSSECADNESTTLITEGD
-316 KEYKATNGDYCKDN
+316 K
-330 QETVLV
+330 
-336 TNENQTSFERGFF
+336 
-349 SWLTTDSNLDSSTPE
+349 DSSTKE
-364 LIASHDVANVAKFF
+364 LIASHDDDSIFEFF
-378 TKKSSEEKNYAY
+378 KKKSNKEKNYIY
-390 YLYYPA
+390 YKYTPACQITTVGNTTVKSYPTN
-396 VSYVQKTD
+396 V
-404 ISGNPVKDA
+404 N
-413 SGNPIMIRKCSSS
+413 
-426 KSDLPEDT
+426 LPEDT
-434 KEISIGSLSNMED
+434 KETSIGDLSTMED

-461 YYDEYLPSDDGTDKR
+461 YYADYLPESEPKKTE
-476 LTAIKKIAEDIY
+476 AIKKIAEDIY

-705 DSPTYNNQICYNGG
+705 DSPTYNNKICYNGG

-744 TVGAIGCAMT
+744 TVGKIGCAMT

-802 PNFKFVDRINH
+802 PNFKFVDRVNH

-829 VILNVKYGRHWI
+829 VILNVKYGRHWV

>member
-6 NLQKDI
+6 NLQKDM

-79 NKSGALDA
+79 NKSGALDV

-98 VDNLGKDGLPP
+98 VDSLGKDTLGNSNNALQ
-109 EEGLI
+109 GNSNLNMS
-114 DKSNNI
+114 KSNFS
-120 DGNIIGNNN
+120 
-129 EITDNEDDNNPFNS
+129 PFGRKN
-143 FFDTFNHS
+143 S
-151 TQNNLDNTNNS
+151 TQSTENFDQIDSSFDNDYS
-162 LEKFI
+162 SKIFKFI
-167 KKHKLKLIL
+167 KGHWTKIIPIIGGFFLLLIL
-176 IISSVF
+176 LIV
-182 LFIIII
+182 II
-188 VTIISAIYSVGDV
+188 VVTLGPITGVL
-201 FTNFINGIK
+201 NFFSGIK
-210 DLFTKDQQELEE
+210 DTIVGFFSQDEEDLMDDYYNKLEE
-222 EYYEELQQ
+222 TQ
-230 TQKEIHDDYG
+230 TDIRNNLGLCVDV
-240 ICIDANLITA
+240 NLITA
-250 SLIVNTTFDG
+250 ALTVNIKAEDFLNNGEKIDTDEINN
-260 VLDNGNVD
+260 DNYNSDDPNSEASISVD
-268 EEDEVDN
+268 
-275 KNYDSS
+275 
-281 DSDSKE
+281 
-287 TTTVSYKKM
+287 YKRM
-296 KKQINLLANMQIK
+296 KKQIKLLANMQIMT
-309 NNKYSYD
+309 NKYEKSSECADNESTTLITEGD
-316 KEYKATNGDYCKDN
+316 K
-330 QETVLV
+330 
-336 TNENQTSFERGFF
+336 
-349 SWLTTDSNLDSSTPE
+349 DSSTKE
-364 LIASHDVANVAKFF
+364 LIASHDDDSIFEFF
-378 TKKSSEEKNYAY
+378 KKKSNKEKNYIY
-390 YLYYPA
+390 YKYTPACQITTVGNTTVKSYPTN
-396 VSYVQKTD
+396 V
-404 ISGNPVKDA
+404 N
-413 SGNPIMIRKCSSS
+413 
-426 KSDLPEDT
+426 LPEDT
-434 KEISIGSLSNMED
+434 KEISIGDLSTMED

-461 YYDEYLPSDDGTDKR
+461 YYADYLPELEPKKTE
-476 LTAIKKIAEDIY
+476 AIKKIAEDIY
-488 LLYQDMG
+488 LLYKDMG
-495 PSQSCSMD
+495 PSQSCSMN

-635 FENSTRDHSRLLSD
+635 FENSTRDHSRLLAD
-649 KYNCNVYGSNSEQLQ
+649 KYNCNVYSSNSEQLQ

-730 QYDSQW
+730 QKDSAW
-736 SNVRLGNK
+736 SNVKLGNR

-766 LSIEEFNPGTFAQA
+766 VSIEDFNPGTFAEA

-793 TWSAVERIA
+793 SWDAVERIA
-802 PNFKFVDRINH
+802 PNFKYVDMVPQKGKIH
-813 RPSLQ
+813 HPTLQ
-818 ELNNLVSQGYY
+818 ELDNLVSQGYY
-829 VILNVKYGRHWI
+829 VILNVKYGGHWV

>member
-6 NLQKDI
+6 NLQKDM

-98 VDNLGKDGLPP
+98 VDSLGKDTLGNSNNALQ
-109 EEGLI
+109 GNSNLNMS
-114 DKSNNI
+114 KSNFS
-120 DGNIIGNNN
+120 
-129 EITDNEDDNNPFNS
+129 PFGRKN
-143 FFDTFNHS
+143 S
-151 TQNNLDNTNNS
+151 TQSTENFDQIDSSFDNDYS
-162 LEKFI
+162 SKIFKFI
-167 KKHKLKLIL
+167 KGHWTKIIPIIGGFFLLLIL
-176 IISSVF
+176 LIV
-182 LFIIII
+182 II
-188 VTIISAIYSVGDV
+188 VVTLGPITGVL
-201 FTNFINGIK
+201 NFFSGIK
-210 DLFTKDQQELEE
+210 DTIVGFFSQDEEDLMDDYYNKLEE
-222 EYYEELQQ
+222 TQ
-230 TQKEIHDDYG
+230 TDIRNNLGLCVDV
-240 ICIDANLITA
+240 NLITA
-250 SLIVNTTFDG
+250 ALTVNIKAEDFLNNGEKIDTDEINN
-260 VLDNGNVD
+260 DNYNSDDPNSEASISVD
-268 EEDEVDN
+268 
-275 KNYDSS
+275 
-281 DSDSKE
+281 
-287 TTTVSYKKM
+287 YKRM
-296 KKQINLLANMQIK
+296 KKQIKLLANMQIMT
-309 NNKYSYD
+309 NKYEKSSECADNESTTLITEGD
-316 KEYKATNGDYCKDN
+316 K
-330 QETVLV
+330 
-336 TNENQTSFERGFF
+336 
-349 SWLTTDSNLDSSTPE
+349 DSSTKE
-364 LIASHDVANVAKFF
+364 LIASHDDDSIFEFF
-378 TKKSSEEKNYAY
+378 KKKSNKEKNYIY
-390 YLYYPA
+390 YKYTPACQITTVGNTTVKSYPTN
-396 VSYVQKTD
+396 V
-404 ISGNPVKDA
+404 N
-413 SGNPIMIRKCSSS
+413 
-426 KSDLPEDT
+426 LPEDT
-434 KEISIGSLSNMED
+434 KEISIGDLSTMED

-461 YYDEYLPSDDGTDKR
+461 YYADYLPESEPKKTE
-476 LTAIKKIAEDIY
+476 AIKKIAEDIY

-649 KYNCNVYGSNSEQLQ
+649 KYNCNVYSSNSEQLQ

-705 DSPTYNNQICYNGG
+705 DSPTYNNKICYNGG

-829 VILNVKYGRHWI
+829 VILNVKYGRHWV

>member
-1 MGEDE
+1 MGEDK
-6 NLQKDI
+6 NLQKDM

-39 AGGKAVDLASKTKL
+39 VGGKAVDLASKTKL

-98 VDNLGKDGLPP
+98 VDSLGKDGLPP

-120 DGNIIGNNN
+120 DGNIIGDNN
-129 EITDNEDDNNPFNS
+129 EITDNEDDDTPFNN
-143 FFDTFNHS
+143 FFDTFNYS
-151 TQNNLDNTNNS
+151 PQNNSDNNTNNS
-162 LEKFI
+162 LQKFI

-201 FTNFINGIK
+201 FTNFINGIENF
-210 DLFTKDQQELEE
+210 FTEDQQKLEK
-222 EYYEELQQ
+222 EYYEDLKQAQ
-230 TQKEIHDDYG
+230 TDIHNKYG

-250 SLIVNTTFDG
+250 ALTINKSFDESL
-260 VLDNGNVD
+260 D
-268 EEDEVDN
+268 ESKDKVEDEIDGEEV
-275 KNYDSS
+275 
-281 DSDSKE
+281 E
-287 TTTVSYKKM
+287 TVSYKQM
-296 KKQINLLANMQIK
+296 KKQIKLLANMQIMTNRYEK
-309 NNKYSYD
+309 SSECADNESTTLITEGD
-316 KEYKATNGDYCKDN
+316 K
-330 QETVLV
+330 
-336 TNENQTSFERGFF
+336 
-349 SWLTTDSNLDSSTPE
+349 DSSTKE
-364 LIASHDVANVAKFF
+364 LIASHDDDNIFEFF
-378 TKKSSEEKNYAY
+378 KKKSNKEKNYIY
-390 YLYYPA
+390 YKYTPACQITTVGNTTVKSYPTN
-396 VSYVQKTD
+396 V
-404 ISGNPVKDA
+404 N
-413 SGNPIMIRKCSSS
+413 
-426 KSDLPEDT
+426 LPEDT
-434 KEISIGSLSNMED
+434 KEISIGDLSTMED

-461 YYDEYLPSDDGTDKR
+461 YYADYLPESEPKKTE
-476 LTAIKKIAEDIY
+476 AIKKIAEDIY

-611 WDGTVVAMCNSS
+611 WNGTVVAMCNSS

-705 DSPTYNNQICYNGG
+705 DSPTYNNKICYNGG

-744 TVGAIGCAMT
+744 TVGKIGCAMT

-802 PNFKFVDRINH
+802 PNFKFVDRVNH

>member
-6 NLQKDI
+6 NLQKDM

-98 VDNLGKDGLPP
+98 VDSLGKDTLGNSNNALQ
-109 EEGLI
+109 GNSNLNMS
-114 DKSNNI
+114 KSNFSPFGRKNSIQSTENFDQI
-120 DGNIIGNNN
+120 DSSF
-129 EITDNEDDNNPFNS
+129 DNDYSSKIF
-143 FFDTFNHS
+143 
-151 TQNNLDNTNNS
+151 
-162 LEKFI
+162 KFI
-167 KKHKLKLIL
+167 KGHWTKIIPIIGGFFLLLIL
-176 IISSVF
+176 LIV
-182 LFIIII
+182 II
-188 VTIISAIYSVGDV
+188 VVTLGPITGVL
-201 FTNFINGIK
+201 NFFSGIK
-210 DLFTKDQQELEE
+210 DTIVGFFSQDEEDLMDDYYNKLEE
-222 EYYEELQQ
+222 TQ
-230 TQKEIHDDYG
+230 TDIRNNLGLCVDV
-240 ICIDANLITA
+240 NLITA
-250 SLIVNTTFDG
+250 ALTVNIKAEDFLNNGEKIDTDEINN
-260 VLDNGNVD
+260 DNYNSDDPNSEASISVD
-268 EEDEVDN
+268 
-275 KNYDSS
+275 
-281 DSDSKE
+281 
-287 TTTVSYKKM
+287 YKRM
-296 KKQINLLANMQIK
+296 KKQIKLLANMQIVT
-309 NNKYSYD
+309 NKYEKSSECADNESTTLITEGD
-316 KEYKATNGDYCKDN
+316 K
-330 QETVLV
+330 
-336 TNENQTSFERGFF
+336 
-349 SWLTTDSNLDSSTPE
+349 DSSTKE
-364 LIASHDVANVAKFF
+364 LIASHDDDSIFEFF
-378 TKKSSEEKNYAY
+378 KKKSNKEKNYIY
-390 YLYYPA
+390 YKYTPACQITTVGNTTVKSYPTN
-396 VSYVQKTD
+396 V
-404 ISGNPVKDA
+404 N
-413 SGNPIMIRKCSSS
+413 
-426 KSDLPEDT
+426 LPEDT
-434 KEISIGSLSNMED
+434 KETSIGDLSTMED

-461 YYDEYLPSDDGTDKR
+461 YYADYLPESEPKKTE
-476 LTAIKKIAEDIY
+476 AIKKIAEDIY
-488 LLYQDMG
+488 LLYQDIG

-611 WDGTVVAMCNSS
+611 WNGTVVAMCNSS

-730 QYDSQW
+730 QYDNQW

-829 VILNVKYGRHWI
+829 VILNVKYGRHWV

>member
-6 NLQKDI
+6 NLQKDM

-98 VDNLGKDGLPP
+98 VDSLGKDGLPP

-120 DGNIIGNNN
+120 DGNIIGDNN
-129 EITDNEDDNNPFNS
+129 EITDNEDDDTPFNN
-143 FFDTFNHS
+143 FFDTFNYS
-151 TQNNLDNTNNS
+151 PQNNSDNNTNNS

-167 KKHKLKLIL
+167 KKHKFKLIL

-201 FTNFINGIK
+201 FTNFINGIENF
-210 DLFTKDQQELEE
+210 FTEDQQKLEK
-222 EYYEELQQ
+222 EYYEDLKQAQ
-230 TQKEIHDDYG
+230 TDIHNKYG

-250 SLIVNTTFDG
+250 ALTINKSFDESL
-260 VLDNGNVD
+260 D
-268 EEDEVDN
+268 ESKDEVEDEIDG
-275 KNYDSS
+275 
-281 DSDSKE
+281 E
-287 TTTVSYKKM
+287 EAETVSYKQM
-296 KKQINLLANMQIK
+296 KKQIKLLANMQIMT
-309 NNKYSYD
+309 NKYEKSSECADNESTTLITEGD
-316 KEYKATNGDYCKDN
+316 K
-330 QETVLV
+330 
-336 TNENQTSFERGFF
+336 
-349 SWLTTDSNLDSSTPE
+349 DSSTKE
-364 LIASHDVANVAKFF
+364 LIASHDDDNIFEFF
-378 TKKSSEEKNYAY
+378 KKKSNKEKNYIY
-390 YLYYPA
+390 YKYTPACQITTVGNTTVKSYPTN
-396 VSYVQKTD
+396 V
-404 ISGNPVKDA
+404 N
-413 SGNPIMIRKCSSS
+413 
-426 KSDLPEDT
+426 LPEDT
-434 KEISIGSLSNMED
+434 KEISIGDLSTMED

-461 YYDEYLPSDDGTDKR
+461 YYADYLPESEPKKTE
-476 LTAIKKIAEDIY
+476 AIKKIAEDIY

-670 YATDPNYV
+670 YATDHNYV

-705 DSPTYNNQICYNGG
+705 DSPTYNNKICYNGG

-730 QYDSQW
+730 QYDNQW

-754 SVAIQIMRSGSP
+754 SVSIQIMRSGSP

-802 PNFKFVDRINH
+802 PNFKFVDRVNH

>member
-1 MGEDE
+1 MGEDK
-6 NLQKDI
+6 NLQKDM

-98 VDNLGKDGLPP
+98 ADSLGKNGLPP

-201 FTNFINGIK
+201 FTNFINGIENF
-210 DLFTKDQQELEE
+210 FTEDQQELEK
-222 EYYEELQQ
+222 EYYEDLKQAQ
-230 TQKEIHDDYG
+230 TDIHNKYG
-240 ICIDANLITA
+240 ICIDTNLITA
-250 SLIVNTTFDG
+250 ALTINKSFDESL
-260 VLDNGNVD
+260 D
-268 EEDEVDN
+268 ESKDEVEDEIDG
-275 KNYDSS
+275 
-281 DSDSKE
+281 E
-287 TTTVSYKKM
+287 EAETVSYKQM
-296 KKQINLLANMQIK
+296 KKQIKLLANMQIMT
-309 NNKYSYD
+309 NKYEKSSECADNESTTLITEGD
-316 KEYKATNGDYCKDN
+316 K
-330 QETVLV
+330 
-336 TNENQTSFERGFF
+336 
-349 SWLTTDSNLDSSTPE
+349 DSSTKE
-364 LIASHDVANVAKFF
+364 LIASHDDDSIFEFF
-378 TKKSSEEKNYAY
+378 KKKSNKEKNYIY
-390 YLYYPA
+390 YKYTPACQITTVGNTTVKSYPTN
-396 VSYVQKTD
+396 V
-404 ISGNPVKDA
+404 N
-413 SGNPIMIRKCSSS
+413 
-426 KSDLPEDT
+426 LPEDT
-434 KEISIGSLSNMED
+434 KEISIGDLSTMED

-461 YYDEYLPSDDGTDKR
+461 YYADYLPESEPKKTE
-476 LTAIKKIAEDIY
+476 AIKKIAEDIY

-700 TTTSY
+700 NTTSY
-705 DSPTYNNQICYNGG
+705 DSPTYNNKICYNGG

-744 TVGAIGCAMT
+744 TVGKIGCAMT

-802 PNFKFVDRINH
+802 PNFKFVDRVNH

>member
-6 NLQKDI
+6 NLQKDM

-98 VDNLGKDGLPP
+98 VDSLGKDTLGNSNNALQ
-109 EEGLI
+109 GNSNLNMS
-114 DKSNNI
+114 KSNFS
-120 DGNIIGNNN
+120 
-129 EITDNEDDNNPFNS
+129 PFGRKN
-143 FFDTFNHS
+143 S
-151 TQNNLDNTNNS
+151 TQSTENFDQIDSSFDNDYS
-162 LEKFI
+162 SKIFKFI
-167 KKHKLKLIL
+167 KGHWTKIIPIIGGFFLLLIL
-176 IISSVF
+176 LIV
-182 LFIIII
+182 II
-188 VTIISAIYSVGDV
+188 VVTLGPITGVL
-201 FTNFINGIK
+201 NFFSGIK
-210 DLFTKDQQELEE
+210 DTIVGFFSQDEEDLMDDYYNKLEE
-222 EYYEELQQ
+222 TQ
-230 TQKEIHDDYG
+230 TDIRNNLGLCVDV
-240 ICIDANLITA
+240 NLITA
-250 SLIVNTTFDG
+250 ALTVNIKAEDFLNNGEKIDTDEINN
-260 VLDNGNVD
+260 DNYNSDDPNSEASISVD
-268 EEDEVDN
+268 
-275 KNYDSS
+275 
-281 DSDSKE
+281 
-287 TTTVSYKKM
+287 YKRM
-296 KKQINLLANMQIK
+296 KKQIKLLANMQIMT
-309 NNKYSYD
+309 NKYEKSSECADNESTTLITEGD
-316 KEYKATNGDYCKDN
+316 K
-330 QETVLV
+330 
-336 TNENQTSFERGFF
+336 
-349 SWLTTDSNLDSSTPE
+349 DSSTKE
-364 LIASHDVANVAKFF
+364 LIASHDDDSIFEFF
-378 TKKSSEEKNYAY
+378 KKKSNKEKNYIY
-390 YLYYPA
+390 YKYTPACQITTVGNTTVKSYP
-396 VSYVQKTD
+396 T
-404 ISGNPVKDA
+404 NF
-413 SGNPIMIRKCSSS
+413 N
-426 KSDLPEDT
+426 LPEDT
-434 KEISIGSLSNMED
+434 KEISIGDLSTMED

-461 YYDEYLPSDDGTDKR
+461 YYADYLPESEPKKTE
-476 LTAIKKIAEDIY
+476 AIKKIAEDIY

-705 DSPTYNNQICYNGG
+705 DSPTYNNKICYNGG

-802 PNFKFVDRINH
+802 PNFKFVDRVNH

>member
-6 NLQKDI
+6 NLQKDM

-98 VDNLGKDGLPP
+98 VDSLGKDTLGNSNNALQ
-109 EEGLI
+109 GNSNLNMS
-114 DKSNNI
+114 KSNFS
-120 DGNIIGNNN
+120 
-129 EITDNEDDNNPFNS
+129 PFGRKN
-143 FFDTFNHS
+143 S
-151 TQNNLDNTNNS
+151 TQSTENFDQIDSSFDNDYS
-162 LEKFI
+162 SKIFKFI
-167 KKHKLKLIL
+167 KGHWTKIIPIIGGFFLLLIL
-176 IISSVF
+176 LIV
-182 LFIIII
+182 II
-188 VTIISAIYSVGDV
+188 VVTLGPITGVL
-201 FTNFINGIK
+201 NFFSGIK
-210 DLFTKDQQELEE
+210 DTIVGFFSQDEEDLMDDYYNKLEE
-222 EYYEELQQ
+222 TQ
-230 TQKEIHDDYG
+230 TDIRNNLGLCVDV
-240 ICIDANLITA
+240 NLITA
-250 SLIVNTTFDG
+250 ALTVNIKAEDFLNNGEKIDTDEINN
-260 VLDNGNVD
+260 DNYNSDDPNSEASISVD
-268 EEDEVDN
+268 
-275 KNYDSS
+275 
-281 DSDSKE
+281 
-287 TTTVSYKKM
+287 YKRM
-296 KKQINLLANMQIK
+296 KKQIKLLANMQIMT
-309 NNKYSYD
+309 NKYEKSSECADNESTTLITEGD
-316 KEYKATNGDYCKDN
+316 K
-330 QETVLV
+330 
-336 TNENQTSFERGFF
+336 
-349 SWLTTDSNLDSSTPE
+349 DSSTKE
-364 LIASHDVANVAKFF
+364 LIASHDDDSIFEFF
-378 TKKSSEEKNYAY
+378 KKKSNKEKNYIY
-390 YLYYPA
+390 YKYTPACQITTVGNTTVKSYP
-396 VSYVQKTD
+396 T
-404 ISGNPVKDA
+404 NF
-413 SGNPIMIRKCSSS
+413 N
-426 KSDLPEDT
+426 LPEDT
-434 KEISIGSLSNMED
+434 KEISIGDLSTMED

-461 YYDEYLPSDDGTDKR
+461 YYADYLPESEPKKTE
-476 LTAIKKIAEDIY
+476 AIKKIAEDIY

-705 DSPTYNNQICYNGG
+705 DSPTYNNKICYNGG

-802 PNFKFVDRINH
+802 PNFKFVDRVNH

-841 AIDSVD
+841 AIDSID

>member
-6 NLQKDI
+6 NLQKDM

-98 VDNLGKDGLPP
+98 VDSLGKDTLGNSNNALQ
-109 EEGLI
+109 GNSSLNMS
-114 DKSNNI
+114 KSNFS
-120 DGNIIGNNN
+120 
-129 EITDNEDDNNPFNS
+129 PFGRKN
-143 FFDTFNHS
+143 S
-151 TQNNLDNTNNS
+151 TQSTENFDQIDSSFDNDYS
-162 LEKFI
+162 SKIFKFI
-167 KKHKLKLIL
+167 KGHWTKIIPIIGGFFLLLIL
-176 IISSVF
+176 LIV
-182 LFIIII
+182 II
-188 VTIISAIYSVGDV
+188 VVTLGPITVV
-201 FTNFINGIK
+201 LNFFSGIK
-210 DLFTKDQQELEE
+210 DTIVGFFSQDEEDLMDDYYNKLEE
-222 EYYEELQQ
+222 TQ
-230 TQKEIHDDYG
+230 TDIRNNLGLCVDV
-240 ICIDANLITA
+240 NLITA
-250 SLIVNTTFDG
+250 ALTVNIKAEDFLNNGEKIDTDEINN
-260 VLDNGNVD
+260 DNYNSDDPNSEASISVD
-268 EEDEVDN
+268 
-275 KNYDSS
+275 
-281 DSDSKE
+281 
-287 TTTVSYKKM
+287 YKRM
-296 KKQINLLANMQIK
+296 KKQIKLLANMQIMT
-309 NNKYSYD
+309 NKYEKSSECADNESTTLITEGD
-316 KEYKATNGDYCKDN
+316 K
-330 QETVLV
+330 
-336 TNENQTSFERGFF
+336 
-349 SWLTTDSNLDSSTPE
+349 DSSTKE
-364 LIASHDVANVAKFF
+364 LIASHDDDSIFEFF
-378 TKKSSEEKNYAY
+378 KKKSNKEKNYIY
-390 YLYYPA
+390 YKYTPACQITTVGNTTVKSYPTN
-396 VSYVQKTD
+396 V
-404 ISGNPVKDA
+404 N
-413 SGNPIMIRKCSSS
+413 
-426 KSDLPEDT
+426 LPEDT
-434 KEISIGSLSNMED
+434 KEISIGDLSTMED
-447 SVFYWNLVNSFIPD
+447 SVFYWNLVNSFIPN
-461 YYDEYLPSDDGTDKR
+461 YYADYLPESEPKKTE
-476 LTAIKKIAEDIY
+476 AIKKIAEDIY

-705 DSPTYNNQICYNGG
+705 DSPTYNNKICYNGG

-802 PNFKFVDRINH
+802 PNFKFVDRVNH

>member
-6 NLQKDI
+6 NLQKDM
-12 KKQEEQDASKKAL
+12 KKQDEQDASKKAL

-79 NKSGALDA
+79 NKSGALDV

-98 VDNLGKDGLPP
+98 VDSLGKDTLGNSNNALQ
-109 EEGLI
+109 GNSNLNMS
-114 DKSNNI
+114 KSNFS
-120 DGNIIGNNN
+120 
-129 EITDNEDDNNPFNS
+129 PFGRKN
-143 FFDTFNHS
+143 S
-151 TQNNLDNTNNS
+151 TQSTENFDQIDSSFDNDYS
-162 LEKFI
+162 SKIFKFI
-167 KKHKLKLIL
+167 KGHWTKIIPIIGGFFLLLIL
-176 IISSVF
+176 LIV
-182 LFIIII
+182 II
-188 VTIISAIYSVGDV
+188 VVTLGPITGVL
-201 FTNFINGIK
+201 NFFSGIK
-210 DLFTKDQQELEE
+210 DTIVGFFSQDEEDLMDDYYNKLEE
-222 EYYEELQQ
+222 TQ
-230 TQKEIHDDYG
+230 TDIRNNLGLCVDV
-240 ICIDANLITA
+240 NLITA
-250 SLIVNTTFDG
+250 ALTVNIKAEDFLNNGEKIDTDEINN
-260 VLDNGNVD
+260 DNYNSDDPNSEASISVD
-268 EEDEVDN
+268 
-275 KNYDSS
+275 
-281 DSDSKE
+281 
-287 TTTVSYKKM
+287 YKRM
-296 KKQINLLANMQIK
+296 KKQIKLLANMQIMT
-309 NNKYSYD
+309 NKYEKSSECADNESTTLITEGD
-316 KEYKATNGDYCKDN
+316 K
-330 QETVLV
+330 
-336 TNENQTSFERGFF
+336 
-349 SWLTTDSNLDSSTPE
+349 DSSTKE
-364 LIASHDVANVAKFF
+364 LIASHDDDSIFEFF
-378 TKKSSEEKNYAY
+378 KKKSNKEKNYIY
-390 YLYYPA
+390 YKYTPACQITTVGNTTVKSYPTN
-396 VSYVQKTD
+396 V
-404 ISGNPVKDA
+404 N
-413 SGNPIMIRKCSSS
+413 
-426 KSDLPEDT
+426 LPEDT
-434 KEISIGSLSNMED
+434 KETSIGDLSTMED

-461 YYDEYLPSDDGTDKR
+461 YYADYLPESEPKKTE
-476 LTAIKKIAEDIY
+476 AIKKIAEDIY

-705 DSPTYNNQICYNGG
+705 DSPTYNNKICYNGG

-744 TVGAIGCAMT
+744 TVGKIGCAMT

-793 TWSAVERIA
+793 AWSAVERIA
-802 PNFKFVDRINH
+802 PNFKFVDRVNH

-829 VILNVKYGRHWI
+829 VILNVKYGRHWV

>member
-6 NLQKDI
+6 NLQKDM

-79 NKSGALDA
+79 NKSGALDV

-98 VDNLGKDGLPP
+98 VDSLGKDTLGNSNNALQ
-109 EEGLI
+109 GNSNLNMS
-114 DKSNNI
+114 KSNFS
-120 DGNIIGNNN
+120 
-129 EITDNEDDNNPFNS
+129 PFGRKN
-143 FFDTFNHS
+143 S
-151 TQNNLDNTNNS
+151 TQSTENFDQIDSSFDNDYS
-162 LEKFI
+162 SKIFKFI
-167 KKHKLKLIL
+167 KGHWTKIIPIIGGFFLLLIL
-176 IISSVF
+176 LIV
-182 LFIIII
+182 II
-188 VTIISAIYSVGDV
+188 VVTLGPITGVL
-201 FTNFINGIK
+201 NFFSGIK
-210 DLFTKDQQELEE
+210 DTIVGFFSQDEEDLMDDYYNKLEE
-222 EYYEELQQ
+222 TQ
-230 TQKEIHDDYG
+230 TDIRNNLGLCVDV
-240 ICIDANLITA
+240 NLITA
-250 SLIVNTTFDG
+250 TLTVNIKAEDFLNNGEKIDTDEINN
-260 VLDNGNVD
+260 DNYNSDDPNSEASISVD
-268 EEDEVDN
+268 
-275 KNYDSS
+275 
-281 DSDSKE
+281 
-287 TTTVSYKKM
+287 YKRM
-296 KKQINLLANMQIK
+296 KKQIKLLANMQIMT
-309 NNKYSYD
+309 NKYEKSSECADNESTTLITEGD
-316 KEYKATNGDYCKDN
+316 K
-330 QETVLV
+330 
-336 TNENQTSFERGFF
+336 
-349 SWLTTDSNLDSSTPE
+349 DSSTKE
-364 LIASHDVANVAKFF
+364 LIASHDDDNIFEFF
-378 TKKSSEEKNYAY
+378 KKKSNKEKNYIY
-390 YLYYPA
+390 YKYTPACQITTVGNTTVKSYPTN
-396 VSYVQKTD
+396 V
-404 ISGNPVKDA
+404 N
-413 SGNPIMIRKCSSS
+413 
-426 KSDLPEDT
+426 LPEDT
-434 KEISIGSLSNMED
+434 KEISIGDLSTMED

-461 YYDEYLPSDDGTDKR
+461 YYADYLPESEPKKTE
-476 LTAIKKIAEDIY
+476 AIKKIAEDIY

-670 YATDPNYV
+670 YATDHNYV

-705 DSPTYNNQICYNGG
+705 DSPTYNNKICYNGG

-730 QYDSQW
+730 QYDNQW

>member
-6 NLQKDI
+6 NLQKDM

-39 AGGKAVDLASKTKL
+39 VGGKAVDLASKTKL

-98 VDNLGKDGLPP
+98 ADSLGKDGLPP

-120 DGNIIGNNN
+120 DGNIIGDNN
-129 EITDNEDDNNPFNS
+129 EITDNEDDDTPFNN
-143 FFDTFNHS
+143 FFDTFNYS
-151 TQNNLDNTNNS
+151 PQNNSDNNTNNS

-167 KKHKLKLIL
+167 KKHKFKLIL

-182 LFIIII
+182 LLIIII

-210 DLFTKDQQELEE
+210 EFFTEDQQELEK
-222 EYYEELQQ
+222 EYYEDLQQ
-230 TQKEIHDDYG
+230 TQTDIHNKYG

-250 SLIVNTTFDG
+250 ALTINKSFDESL
-260 VLDNGNVD
+260 D
-268 EEDEVDN
+268 ESKDEVEDEIDG
-275 KNYDSS
+275 
-281 DSDSKE
+281 E
-287 TTTVSYKKM
+287 EAETVSYKQM
-296 KKQINLLANMQIK
+296 KKQIKLLANMQIMTNRYEK
-309 NNKYSYD
+309 SSECADSESTTLITEGD
-316 KEYKATNGDYCKDN
+316 K
-330 QETVLV
+330 
-336 TNENQTSFERGFF
+336 
-349 SWLTTDSNLDSSTPE
+349 DSSTKE
-364 LIASHDVANVAKFF
+364 LIASHDAEESNPFSF
-378 TKKSSEEKNYAY
+378 LLKKSSQEKNYVY
-390 YLYYPA
+390 YKYTPACQITTVGNTTVKSYPTN
-396 VSYVQKTD
+396 V
-404 ISGNPVKDA
+404 N
-413 SGNPIMIRKCSSS
+413 
-426 KSDLPEDT
+426 LPEDT
-434 KEISIGSLSNMED
+434 KEISIGDLSTMED

-461 YYDEYLPSDDGTDKR
+461 YYADYLPKSEPKKTE
-476 LTAIKKIAEDIY
+476 AIKKIAEDIY
-488 LLYQDMG
+488 LLYKDMG

-705 DSPTYNNQICYNGG
+705 DSPTYNNKICYNGG

-744 TVGAIGCAMT
+744 TVGKIGCAMT

-802 PNFKFVDRINH
+802 PNFKFVDRVNH

>member
-6 NLQKDI
+6 NLQKDM

-39 AGGKAVDLASKTKL
+39 IGGKAVDLASKTKL

-98 VDNLGKDGLPP
+98 ADSLGKDGLPP

-182 LFIIII
+182 LLIIIM

-201 FTNFINGIK
+201 FTNFINGIENF
-210 DLFTKDQQELEE
+210 FTEDQQELEK
-222 EYYEELQQ
+222 EYYEDLKQAQ
-230 TQKEIHDDYG
+230 TDIHNKYG

-250 SLIVNTTFDG
+250 ALTINKSFDESL
-260 VLDNGNVD
+260 D
-268 EEDEVDN
+268 ESKDEVEDEIDG
-275 KNYDSS
+275 
-281 DSDSKE
+281 E
-287 TTTVSYKKM
+287 EAETVSYKQM
-296 KKQINLLANMQIK
+296 KKQIKLLANMQIMT
-309 NNKYSYD
+309 NKYEKSSECADNESTTLITEGD
-316 KEYKATNGDYCKDN
+316 K
-330 QETVLV
+330 
-336 TNENQTSFERGFF
+336 
-349 SWLTTDSNLDSSTPE
+349 DSSTKE
-364 LIASHDVANVAKFF
+364 LIASHDDDNIFEFF
-378 TKKSSEEKNYAY
+378 KKKSNKEKNYIY
-390 YLYYPA
+390 YKYTPACQITTVGNTTVKSYPTN
-396 VSYVQKTD
+396 V
-404 ISGNPVKDA
+404 N
-413 SGNPIMIRKCSSS
+413 
-426 KSDLPEDT
+426 LPEDT
-434 KEISIGSLSNMED
+434 KEISIGDLSTMED

-461 YYDEYLPSDDGTDKR
+461 YYADYLPESEPKKTE
-476 LTAIKKIAEDIY
+476 AIKKIAEDIY

-705 DSPTYNNQICYNGG
+705 DSPTYNNKICYNGG

-744 TVGAIGCAMT
+744 TVGKIGCAMT

-802 PNFKFVDRINH
+802 PNFKFVDRVNH

>member
-1 MGEDE
+1 MGEDK
-6 NLQKDI
+6 NLQKDM

-98 VDNLGKDGLPP
+98 ADSLGKNGLPP

-201 FTNFINGIK
+201 FTNFINGIENF
-210 DLFTKDQQELEE
+210 FTEDQQELEK
-222 EYYEELQQ
+222 EYYEDLKQAQ
-230 TQKEIHDDYG
+230 TDIHNKYG
-240 ICIDANLITA
+240 ICIDTNLITA
-250 SLIVNTTFDG
+250 ALTINKSFDESL
-260 VLDNGNVD
+260 D
-268 EEDEVDN
+268 ESKDEVEDEIDG
-275 KNYDSS
+275 
-281 DSDSKE
+281 E
-287 TTTVSYKKM
+287 EAETVSYKQM
-296 KKQINLLANMQIK
+296 KKQIKLLANMQIMTNRYEK
-309 NNKYSYD
+309 SSECADSESTTLITEGD
-316 KEYKATNGDYCKDN
+316 K
-330 QETVLV
+330 
-336 TNENQTSFERGFF
+336 
-349 SWLTTDSNLDSSTPE
+349 DSSTKE
-364 LIASHDVANVAKFF
+364 LIASHDADGSNPFSF
-378 TKKSSEEKNYAY
+378 LLKKSSQEKNYVYYKYTPAY
-390 YLYYPA
+390 EITK
-396 VSYVQKTD
+396 VGDTEIKTCP
-404 ISGNPVKDA
+404 SNAKA
-413 SGNPIMIRKCSSS
+413 
-426 KSDLPEDT
+426 PEDT
-434 KEISIGSLSNMED
+434 KEISIGDLSTMED

-461 YYDEYLPSDDGTDKR
+461 YYADYLPESEPKKTE
-476 LTAIKKIAEDIY
+476 AIKKIAEDIY

-705 DSPTYNNQICYNGG
+705 DSPTYNNKICYNGG

-730 QYDSQW
+730 QYDNQW

-802 PNFKFVDRINH
+802 PNFKFVDRVNH

>member
-6 NLQKDI
+6 NLQKDM

-98 VDNLGKDGLPP
+98 VDSLGKDTLGNSNNALQ
-109 EEGLI
+109 GNSNLNMS
-114 DKSNNI
+114 KSNFS
-120 DGNIIGNNN
+120 
-129 EITDNEDDNNPFNS
+129 PFGRKN
-143 FFDTFNHS
+143 S
-151 TQNNLDNTNNS
+151 TQSTENFDQIDSSFDNDYS
-162 LEKFI
+162 SKIFKFI
-167 KKHKLKLIL
+167 KGHWTKIIPIIGGFFLLLIL
-176 IISSVF
+176 LIV
-182 LFIIII
+182 II
-188 VTIISAIYSVGDV
+188 VVTLGPITGVL
-201 FTNFINGIK
+201 NFFSGIK
-210 DLFTKDQQELEE
+210 DTIVGFFSQDEEDLMDDYYNKLEE
-222 EYYEELQQ
+222 TQ
-230 TQKEIHDDYG
+230 TDIRNNLGLCVDV
-240 ICIDANLITA
+240 NLITA
-250 SLIVNTTFDG
+250 ALTVNIKAEDFLNNGEKIDTDEINN
-260 VLDNGNVD
+260 DNYNSDDPNSEASISVD
-268 EEDEVDN
+268 
-275 KNYDSS
+275 
-281 DSDSKE
+281 
-287 TTTVSYKKM
+287 YKRM
-296 KKQINLLANMQIK
+296 KKQIKLLANMQIMT
-309 NNKYSYD
+309 NKYEKSSECADNESTTLITEGD
-316 KEYKATNGDYCKDN
+316 K
-330 QETVLV
+330 
-336 TNENQTSFERGFF
+336 
-349 SWLTTDSNLDSSTPE
+349 DSSTKE
-364 LIASHDVANVAKFF
+364 LIASHDDDSIFEFF
-378 TKKSSEEKNYAY
+378 KKKSNKEKNYIY
-390 YLYYPA
+390 YKYTPACQITTVGNTTVKSYPTN
-396 VSYVQKTD
+396 V
-404 ISGNPVKDA
+404 N
-413 SGNPIMIRKCSSS
+413 
-426 KSDLPEDT
+426 LPEDT
-434 KEISIGSLSNMED
+434 KEISIGDLSTMED

-461 YYDEYLPSDDGTDKR
+461 YYADYLPESEPKKTE
-476 LTAIKKIAEDIY
+476 AIKKIAEDIY

-670 YATDPNYV
+670 YATDHNYV

-705 DSPTYNNQICYNGG
+705 DSPTYNNKICYNGG

-730 QYDSQW
+730 QYDNQW

-829 VILNVKYGRHWI
+829 VILNVKYGRHWV

>member
-6 NLQKDI
+6 NLQKDM

-39 AGGKAVDLASKTKL
+39 VGGKAVDLASKTKL

-98 VDNLGKDGLPP
+98 ADSLGKNGLPP

-201 FTNFINGIK
+201 FTNFINGIENF
-210 DLFTKDQQELEE
+210 FTEDQQKLEK
-222 EYYEELQQ
+222 EYYEDLKQAQ
-230 TQKEIHDDYG
+230 TDIHNKYG
-240 ICIDANLITA
+240 ICIDTNLITA
-250 SLIVNTTFDG
+250 ALTINKSFDESL
-260 VLDNGNVD
+260 D
-268 EEDEVDN
+268 ESKDKVEDEIDGEEV
-275 KNYDSS
+275 
-281 DSDSKE
+281 E
-287 TTTVSYKKM
+287 TVSYKQM
-296 KKQINLLANMQIK
+296 KKQIKLLANMQIM
-309 NNKYSYD
+309 
-316 KEYKATNGDYCKDN
+316 TNRYEKSSECADN
-330 QETVLV
+330 E
-336 TNENQTSFERGFF
+336 S
-349 SWLTTDSNLDSSTPE
+349 TTLITEGSKDSSTKE
-364 LIASHDVANVAKFF
+364 LIASHDDDNIFEFF
-378 TKKSSEEKNYAY
+378 KKKSNKEKNYIY
-390 YLYYPA
+390 YKYTPACQITTVGNTTVKSYPTN
-396 VSYVQKTD
+396 V
-404 ISGNPVKDA
+404 N
-413 SGNPIMIRKCSSS
+413 
-426 KSDLPEDT
+426 LPEDT
-434 KEISIGSLSNMED
+434 KEISIGDLSTMED

-461 YYDEYLPSDDGTDKR
+461 YYADYLPESEPKKTE
-476 LTAIKKIAEDIY
+476 AIKKIAEDIY

-649 KYNCNVYGSNSEQLQ
+649 KYNCNVYSSNSEQLQ

-705 DSPTYNNQICYNGG
+705 DSPTYNNKICYNGG

-802 PNFKFVDRINH
+802 PNFKFVDRVNH

-829 VILNVKYGRHWI
+829 VILNVKYGRHWV